1 MRQTIP
7 LALLF
12 FFISCCSTAQEQV
25 VPESTDTIPPA
36 KITLL
41 FVGDLMQHQA
51 QLDAART
58 DKGTYDYSPCFS
70 LVKEQISG
78 ADIAIGNLEVPIG
91 GKPYSGYPAFCA
103 PDEYLYA
110 IKEAGFNVLLTA
122 NNHCLDRGK
131 KGLERTILMLDSLRI
146 PTPELIEMKKNAVN
160 DTHYSFTKMV
170 FELPFLTIPMIPMEL
185 NHPFPT

>member
-58 DKGTYDYSPCFS
+58 DKGSYDYSPCFS

-78 ADIAIGNLEVPIG
+78 ADIAICL
-91 GKPYSGYPAFCA
+91 
-103 PDEYLYA
+103 LYTSRC
-110 IKEAGFNVLLTA
+110 V
-122 NNHCLDRGK
+122 
-131 KGLERTILMLDSLRI
+131 
-146 PTPELIEMKKNAVN
+146 
-160 DTHYSFTKMV
+160 
-170 FELPFLTIPMIPMEL
+170 
-185 NHPFPT
+185 

>member
-58 DKGTYDYSPCFS
+58 DKGSYDYSPCFS

-131 KGLERTILMLDSLRI
+131 KGLERTILM
-146 PTPELIEMKKNAVN
+146 NAVN
-160 DTHYSFTKMV
+160 DTHYSFTKTV
-170 FELPFLTIPMIPMEL
+170 SELPFLTIPMIPMEL
-185 NHPFPT
+185 SHPLPT

>member
-41 FVGDLMQHQA
+41 FVGDLMQHKA

-58 DKGTYDYSPCFS
+58 DKETYDYSPCFS
-70 LVKEQISG
+70 LVKSNQW
-78 ADIAIGNLEVPIG
+78 G
-91 GKPYSGYPAFCA
+91 GYRYRQFRSTYRWKT
-103 PDEYLYA
+103 L
-110 IKEAGFNVLLTA
+110 
-122 NNHCLDRGK
+122 
-131 KGLERTILMLDSLRI
+131 
-146 PTPELIEMKKNAVN
+146 
-160 DTHYSFTKMV
+160 
-170 FELPFLTIPMIPMEL
+170 
-185 NHPFPT
+185 